1 MHRAREKDE
10 GSSANEQTWI
20 SIRRS
25 NVDSLARLVQW
36 RRGERA
42 KEQAAFLFFK
52 FSSMLSTWVFQTT
65 QKHRHQPKHYNQQSK
80 NTSTKLATTR
90 LLCVCVCVRA
100 RVCVCVSIILHVET
114 DRWIRWR
121 CYVSLYVRK
130 NLVCMFVYSCAT
142 GLICKHRPMLGTFQE
157 SCSITPKM
165 RQRPPSPP
173 FSWKPSLENIKQ
185 LRITSRRILLFCGWR
200 FHHSV

>member
-1 MHRAREKDE
+1 MRAALPTS
-10 GSSANEQTWI
+10 GHGF
-20 SIRRS
+20 
-25 NVDSLARLVQW
+25 LL
-36 RRGERA
+36 
-42 KEQAAFLFFK
+42 KEQCRFISTAGAVEERGKGQGTGRITLFLK

-90 LLCVCVCVRA
+90 LLCACVCMCVNNPARRNRQMDQMEVVCVIVRVFVA
-100 RVCVCVSIILHVET
+100 AA
-114 DRWIRWR
+114 
-121 CYVSLYVRK
+121 K
-130 NLVCMFVYSCAT
+130 NLVCMFVYPRAT
-142 GLICKHRPMLGTFQE
+142 GLTCKHRPMLGTFQE

-165 RQRPPSPP
+165 RQIPPPPP
-173 FSWKPSLENIKQ
+173 FPWEPLLENIKQ